1 MKRGIWLLWLW
12 WLPGWLIADPLALE
26 DVMRQLAAVP
36 AVEATFQEQKTLA
49 LLREPLL
56 SSGRLYYRAPNY
68 LRKQTL
74 QPQPEEYEVDDHWLM
89 IETPSDGRRQFDL
102 NGYPQ
107 LRPFVEAIRATLAGD
122 QATLEQYYR
131 LEFQGTTA
139 TWSLQLS
146 PREPEFARFLS
157 AIIIRGRAAWI
168 DSMEMLEANGDRSL
182 LTVHPQ

>member
-1 MKRGIWLLWLW
+1 
-12 WLPGWLIADPLALE
+12 
-26 DVMRQLAAVP
+26 MRQLAAVP
-36 AVEATFQEQKTLA
+36 VGQSTFQEHKTLA